1 MNFKVLFVESG
12 LAKAWPVG
20 MGGDLCASC
29 PDRWEEKIRS
39 YYLGVVLQKELR
51 FS

>member
-1 MNFKVLFVESG
+1 MNFKVLFVENG
-12 LAKAWPVG
+12 LAKTWPVG

-39 YYLGVVLQKELR
+39 YYLEVVLQKVLGI
-51 FS
+51 S